1 MKTTTKNDKMANY
14 GSDPFSELPPEICVN
29 ILISINNTAMISK
42 LFQASPVMLTHY
54 CASKMYII
62 KKIIDY
68 DEDMMQDAM
77 AIVLFPRV
85 SSPSQGLIYE
95 RPATAVHVHLRK
107 WSKSQLPDPLKKY
120 DNRLAGKLISLHSRI
135 MMYLEDYVTKATAY
149 FPPREYLCLPDI
161 KEPWAEAYSTFRG
174 AKVTR
179 RFDSANLTTLERRR
193 LLKAFLMYYLTS
205 EVNFL
210 AQVPTGIPPRK
221 VSKAQEQALTCV
233 IKYFQS
239 LYGAIFAQCTDT
251 WLPTISSVTSSSEPG
266 LLYPDNFYFDCEVY
280 AHGIKFHY
288 HYSAYR
294 YNKSCL
300 GFALLGP
307 DRLAEFL
314 RHDMS
319 NANEIRAL
327 RRGLKSLWN
336 SYCQQPWNGRE
347 LTVGLFFD
355 ASDDYKDG
363 CESLMYEMLSPTM
376 EPHTLGGKIACQRA
390 WVFFND
396 SRLYPQETTERP
408 NFPPEDFLESRSDQT
423 RWRRNHSEKRK
434 MRRSQLWHDGL
445 MDDDSDDIFGE

>member
-1 MKTTTKNDKMANY
+1 MANY
-14 GSDPFSELPPEICVN
+14 GLDPFSKLPSEICVN
-29 ILISINNTAMISK
+29 VLISINNTAMISQ
-42 LFQASPVMLTHY
+42 LIQASPVMLAQY

-95 RPATAVHVHLRK
+95 RPATAVRVHLRK

-135 MMYLEDYVTKATAY
+135 MIYLEDYITKATAY

-205 EVNFL
+205 EANFL

-221 VSKAQEQALTCV
+221 VSKAQEQTLTCV
-233 IKYFQS
+233 IEYFRS
-239 LYGAIFAQCTDT
+239 LYGAIFAHFTDT

-266 LLYPDNFYFDCEVY
+266 LLYPDDFYFDGEVY
-280 AHGIKFHY
+280 AKGIKFAY
-288 HYSAYR
+288 HDSPYGYH
-294 YNKSCL
+294 KFCL

-307 DRLAEFL
+307 DRLTEFL

-327 RRGLKSLWN
+327 RDELKSLWN
-336 SYCQQPWNGRE
+336 SDCRQPWNGRE
-347 LTVGLFFD
+347 LTVGLFFN
-355 ASDDYKDG
+355 ASDDYDYKDG

-390 WVFFND
+390 WVFFDD

-408 NFPPEDFLESRSDQT
+408 NFPPKDFLESRRNRT
-423 RWRRNHSEKRK
+423 RWQRYGHEKQRK
-434 MRRSQLWHDGL
+434 MRRLQRWHDGL
-445 MDDDSDDIFGE
+445 IDEDWDARYLI